1 MIDIRKG
8 AKAIKKIPWV
18 PIGILFLF
26 LLLALLIVKGNYRN
40 QQAIMPTGADIR
52 FEGEYSIDGGQWCP
66 IVEGQHIPAT
76 QGDVTLRGRFH
87 LYAPSGEHLQSA
99 GKGTPIALFMDHIN
113 VKVYESGTEPFELY
127 NESPAVGDSG
137 CGEIWLVYILKG
149 ETEEP
154 IEIVIHNPHIFG
166 NDTAVDTF
174 LSGIDFWTGNDFES
188 VALEEGENQR
198 NLGLLFCIGSIFLIG
213 IALFSTLIRI
223 PKNLLI
229 WLFGFIT
236 LFAGVYL
243 IYSAPGSYF
252 WNELTAVNTSV
263 VNASMIYYMLFVSA
277 IIAFC
282 SSKTQKVG
290 RIVVTVLGFADA
302 ILILLPFFTNVYFY
316 DVLPAW
322 VIVQSIANL
331 ILMVCL
337 IKEWIIAK
345 RKMRC
350 VHAGMILPLIAF
362 EIDVIATAFGWWKGG
377 VASKYVFIA
386 LFILVLGVVLF
397 IIPRNILSL
406 KRAKELELQRS
417 RLESEKNAIEAELK
431 ESRISIMLS
440 QIRPHFIYNTLGT
453 IERLCLK
460 DPQMAFELVRN
471 FSLYLRGNLSEL
483 DSVAPIRFSD
493 EIKHVQ
499 HYVNIETV
507 RFPDIIVE
515 YQLDSADFA
524 IPAISVQPLVENAIK
539 HGLMPLESGGKVVIR
554 SYETKTH
561 FYVEVK
567 DNGVGFDTSVVVDKK
582 EHIGMTNIRER
593 LKAIVNGE
601 LIVESAVGVGT
612 KATIMIPKEEGL

>member
-1 MIDIRKG
+1 M
-8 AKAIKKIPWV
+8 
-18 PIGILFLF
+18 
-26 LLLALLIVKGNYRN
+26 
-40 QQAIMPTGADIR
+40 
-52 FEGEYSIDGGQWCP
+52 
-66 IVEGQHIPAT
+66 
-76 QGDVTLRGRFH
+76 
-87 LYAPSGEHLQSA
+87 
-99 GKGTPIALFMDHIN
+99 
-113 VKVYESGTEPFELY
+113 
-127 NESPAVGDSG
+127 
-137 CGEIWLVYILKG
+137 
-149 ETEEP
+149 
-154 IEIVIHNPHIFG
+154 
-166 NDTAVDTF
+166 
-174 LSGIDFWTGNDFES
+174 
-188 VALEEGENQR
+188 
-198 NLGLLFCIGSIFLIG
+198 
-213 IALFSTLIRI
+213 
-223 PKNLLI
+223 
-229 WLFGFIT
+229 
-236 LFAGVYL
+236 
-243 IYSAPGSYF
+243 
-252 WNELTAVNTSV
+252 
-263 VNASMIYYMLFVSA
+263 
-277 IIAFC
+277 
-282 SSKTQKVG
+282 
-290 RIVVTVLGFADA
+290 
-302 ILILLPFFTNVYFY
+302 
-316 DVLPAW
+316 
-322 VIVQSIANL
+322 
-331 ILMVCL
+331 
-337 IKEWIIAK
+337 
-345 RKMRC
+345 
-350 VHAGMILPLIAF
+350 
-362 EIDVIATAFGWWKGG
+362 KGG